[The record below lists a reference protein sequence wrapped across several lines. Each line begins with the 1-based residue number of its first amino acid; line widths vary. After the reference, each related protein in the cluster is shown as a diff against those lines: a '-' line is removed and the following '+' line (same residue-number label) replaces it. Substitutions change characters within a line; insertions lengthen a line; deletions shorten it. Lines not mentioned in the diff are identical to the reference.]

1 MVSAM
6 TRPLLALAAALAW
19 LAGCTPI
26 GPDAHGLFQ
35 APMVQIAPGVSAPS
49 APVVTILRTKKVAAP
64 QSESQPE
71 PSSEPVPP
79 PGPPVTLREPRG

>member
-1 MVSAM
+1 MVSAV

-19 LAGCTPI
+19 LAGCSPVGSSSPGSFQTPMI
-26 GPDAHGLFQ
+26 
-35 APMVQIAPGVSAPS
+35 QIVPGVSAPS

-64 QSESQPE
+64 QSEPQPE

-79 PGPPVTLREPRG
+79 PGPPATLREPRG